1 MNADEAARQL
11 GIDLSLIAE
20 SLRLTPEQRAIQHQ
34 RALELALQLQTAYR
48 AHLEKATDERA
59 QQTTADV
66 VRR

>member
-48 AHLEKATDERA
+48 AHLEKAGDERT